1 MKKTYLQ
8 KLSELNV
15 EYLAFMEIIMELEGN
30 ANIEVTDESLSGDL
44 VLNDCPENNYN
55 IKE

>member
-8 KLSELNV
+8 KLFELNV
-15 EYLAFMEIIMELEGN
+15 EYLAFMEIIMELEGT

>member
-1 MKKTYLQ
+1 MKKIYLQ

-15 EYLAFMEIIMELEGN
+15 ESLAFMEIIMELEGT

-44 VLNDCPENNYN
+44 VLNDCPENN
-55 IKE
+55 

>member
-15 EYLAFMEIIMELEGN
+15 EYLAFMEIIMELEGT